1 MQGINIL
8 GTGFYVPENIM
19 TNEDFSKI
27 VETND
32 EWITSRTGIKQR
44 HISTG
49 HPTWYLGVEAAR
61 KALQDA
67 DVDISDIDLIIVSTA
82 TPDFYT
88 PSCSCIIQRELK
100 LTNAMTID
108 VNCACAGFV
117 YVLDMAR
124 RYLATGDVKKALV
137 IGVENLS
144 TITDYDDRATCIL
157 FGDGAAACVVE
168 ASDKLYTSFLGA
180 DGNGAKHL
188 IAKHNNQTRWHKDDE
203 KFNDGTPETNKH
215 YLFQDGKEVYKFATK
230 ILPLAALK
238 ALEKVNMKPEDV
250 NCYIP
255 HQANLRII
263 QTASNNLGIPMEKF
277 YVTLD
282 KYGNTS
288 SSSIPIAFD
297 EAVKNGIIK
306 RGDKICLVGFGAGLT
321 YGAIV
326 LEY

>member
-8 GTGFYVPENIM
+8 GTGLYVPEKIM

-32 EWITSRTGIKQR
+32 EWITTRTGIKQR

-49 HPTWYLGVEAAR
+49 HPTWYLGVEAAK
-61 KALQDA
+61 KALEVSNTNPDE
-67 DVDISDIDLIIVSTA
+67 IDLIVISTT
-82 TPDFYT
+82 TPDYYT
-88 PSCSCIIQRELK
+88 PSCSCIVQRELN

-108 VNCACAGFV
+108 INCACTGYV
-117 YVLDMAR
+117 YALDMAR
-124 RYLATGDVKKALV
+124 RYLFTGDVKKALV
-137 IGVENLS
+137 ISTENPS
-144 TITDYDDRATCIL
+144 TFIDYDDRATCIL
-157 FGDGAAACVVE
+157 FGDGAAACIVE
-168 ASDKLYTSFLGA
+168 ASDKLYASFLGA

-188 IAKHNNQTRWHKDDE
+188 ISRHNNKTRWHKDEERFDD
-203 KFNDGTPETNKH
+203 KAPETKEH

-230 ILPLAALK
+230 ILPFAANK
-238 ALEKVNMKPEDV
+238 TLERVNLTPEDISFF
-250 NCYIP
+250 IP

-263 QTASNNLGIPMEKF
+263 QTAASNLGVSMDKF

-306 RGDKICLVGFGAGLT
+306 RGDKICMIGFGAGLT

>member
-61 KALQDA
+61 KALEDA
-67 DVDISDIDLIIVSTA
+67 NVDVSDIDLIIVSTA

-117 YVLDMAR
+117 YALDMGR
-124 RYLATGDVKKALV
+124 RYLATGDIKKALV
-137 IGVENLS
+137 IGAENLS
-144 TITDYDDRATCIL
+144 TITDYEDRATCIL

-168 ASDKLYTSFLGA
+168 TSDKLYSSFLGA
-180 DGNGAKHL
+180 DGNGVKHL
-188 IAKHNNQTRWHKDDE
+188 IAKHKYQTRWHKDDE

-230 ILPLAALK
+230 ILPLAATK

-250 NCYIP
+250 DCYIP

-263 QTASNNLGIPMEKF
+263 QTASSNLGIPMEKF

-297 EAVKNGIIK
+297 EAVKSGTIK